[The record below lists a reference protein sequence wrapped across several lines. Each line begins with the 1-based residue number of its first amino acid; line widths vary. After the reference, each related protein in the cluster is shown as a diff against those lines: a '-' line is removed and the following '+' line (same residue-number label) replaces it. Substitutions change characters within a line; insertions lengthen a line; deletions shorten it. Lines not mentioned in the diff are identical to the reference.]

1 MNWRKHVEQ
10 QNEKTY
16 VLPEGWDSREKIA
29 EELQCS
35 PEKVSDHLRPSLSS
49 GVIEKGVFKVWDGR
63 LGRTTLVTAYRPV
76 AADAPVAAPVE
87 WTPEAIEQA
96 RALKKAGK
104 SLAEIGAAI
113 GKTRSAVKN
122 KFERNNW

>member
-1 MNWRKHVEQ
+1 MNWKRHVEQ

-35 PEKVSDHLRPSLSS
+35 PEKVSDHLRPSLAS
-49 GVIEKGVFKVWDGR
+49 GVVEKGVFKVWDSR
-63 LGRTTLVTAYRPV
+63 LGRTQLVTAYRPV
-76 AADAPVAAPVE
+76 APNGTAPSGD
-87 WTPEAIEQA
+87 WTPESEEKA

-104 SLAEIGAAI
+104 SWGEIGAAL
-113 GKTRSAVKN
+113 GKTRSSVRN
-122 KFERNNW
+122 KFSREGW